1 MVVGDRDGGGDYSC
15 ASCGCCGRLWWRC
28 DNVAVVMLIVGVMQE
43 VVQCGG
49 GGDVDSGVCE
59 KV

>member
-1 MVVGDRDGGGDYSC
+1 MAVGDGDCGGDHG
-15 ASCGCCGRLWWRC
+15 CGCCGCCGWLWWRS

-43 VVQCGG
+43 VGQCGG